1 MARLR
6 LRLGL
11 RVRLRPALASPL
23 LVSLLALVAA
33 ALPPPSAALD
43 FRGMEENCILSF
55 VVPRDKVKSSC
66 DVEQRVTRRLN
77 AMEAKVTLYKQHV
90 QELQEQLAKERQF
103 HSQRL
108 EELHQRLSRSE
119 LSEVDGLL
127 EKRIQALEGEVRKI
141 RATFS
146 STSSSSSSPSA
157 RDSQSP
163 SLGEKVNSR
172 GVGVGVGVGLVVDR
186 SREEEE
192 KATTNLV
199 KTLVHSEVR
208 KLFDNYT
215 QYVGRYVRDQA
226 LAFNQILNMV
236 PRNDQSFPGSD
247 NLPPKWPA
255 SSLGAERER
264 GRERER
270 GSTPPPPERDL
281 VLLNEL
287 EGIRSRLNTTGRR
300 LADHVQEV
308 LKNANVTARPSKAP
322 ATAAA
327 ATTAAAVS
335 ELTEST
341 PAAHTRPA
349 IASSGAQDPELEGSS
364 GLPVEVNDTASD
376 SDTNDTSSGGG
387 GDHNITLTFTHLGD
401 GNDTVPASPMNNVY
415 VTTGA
420 ADDDSA
426 PPSSSAAKD
435 EDKDMAAAAAAAAA
449 AEAKSRMSH
458 NADLNKLPDT
468 PPGSGSHDVDKA
480 TRQSR
485 SGSESEA
492 GGNQSRGWEESMVH
506 DQGAGEWVQLLLRT
520 EIQKILQEQV
530 DEVLSLVSKHSAM
543 VDTKL
548 HDQQSQFHRLEE
560 RLTADIKHLDQV
572 SGRPFSLVE

>member
-11 RVRLRPALASPL
+11 RLRLTPALASPL
-23 LVSLLALVAA
+23 LVSLLALAAA

-77 AMEAKVTLYKQHV
+77 AMEAKVALYKQHV

-146 STSSSSSSPSA
+146 STSPSSSPSA

-255 SSLGAERER
+255 SSKGAEREK
-264 GRERER
+264 ER
-270 GSTPPPPERDL
+270 GSTPPPPLPERDL

-349 IASSGAQDPELEGSS
+349 IASGGAQDPELEGSS
-364 GLPVEVNDTASD
+364 GLPVEVNDTASG
-376 SDTNDTSSGGG
+376 SDANDTSSGGG

-401 GNDTVPASPMNNVY
+401 GNDTGPASPMNNVY

-435 EDKDMAAAAAAAAA
+435 EDKDMAAAAAAAA

-485 SGSESEA
+485 SGSES
-492 GGNQSRGWEESMVH
+492 NQSRGWEESMVH

-548 HDQQSQFHRLEE
+548 HDQESQFHRLEE

>member
-23 LVSLLALVAA
+23 LVSLLALAAA

-77 AMEAKVTLYKQHV
+77 AMEAKVALYKQHV

-127 EKRIQALEGEVRKI
+127 EKRILALEGEVRKI

-146 STSSSSSSPSA
+146 SSSSSSPSA

-172 GVGVGVGVGLVVDR
+172 GVGVGVGLVVDR

-255 SSLGAERER
+255 SSMGAERD
-264 GRERER
+264 RERER
-270 GSTPPPPERDL
+270 GSTPPPPLPERDL

-364 GLPVEVNDTASD
+364 GLPVEVNDTSSG
-376 SDTNDTSSGGG
+376 SDTNDTSSGG

-401 GNDTVPASPMNNVY
+401 GNDTAPASPMNNVY

-449 AEAKSRMSH
+449 EAMSRMSH

-520 EIQKILQEQV
+520 EIQKILQQQV

-548 HDQQSQFHRLEE
+548 HDQESQFHRLEE

-572 SGRPFSLVE
+572 SARPFSLVE

>member
-6 LRLGL
+6 LGLGL
-11 RVRLRPALASPL
+11 RLAPASPL
-23 LVSLLALVAA
+23 LVSLLALAAA

-127 EKRIQALEGEVRKI
+127 EKRIQALEAEVRKI
-141 RATFS
+141 RATV
-146 STSSSSSSPSA
+146 SSSSSSSSAASA

-172 GVGVGVGVGLVVDR
+172 GVGVGVGVGAGLVVDR

-247 NLPPKWPA
+247 NLPPQWPA
-255 SSLGAERER
+255 SSKGAE
-264 GRERER
+264 RERER
-270 GSTPPPPERDL
+270 GSTPPTPLPERDL

-308 LKNANVTARPSKAP
+308 LKNVNVTARPSKAP
-322 ATAAA
+322 DTAAAA

-341 PAAHTRPA
+341 SAAHTRPDT
-349 IASSGAQDPELEGSS
+349 ASSSGVQDLELEGSS
-364 GLPVEVNDTASD
+364 GLPVEVNDTASG
-376 SDTNDTSSGGG
+376 SDTNDTSS

-401 GNDTVPASPMNNVY
+401 GNDTAPDSPMKNVY

-435 EDKDMAAAAAAAAA
+435 KDMAAAAAAAA

-468 PPGSGSHDVDKA
+468 PLAGTSPGSGGDDVDKA

-530 DEVLSLVSKHSAM
+530 NEVLSLVSKHSAM

-572 SGRPFSLVE
+572 SARPFSLVE